1 MVRAIRIGE
10 GSTFIGQACAL
21 CKQEFGAGDEVVI
34 CPEDGARHHLHCWQ
48 ANGNKCTAY
57 GCRGAGAVTVI
68 ADGTSAARS
77 GTTPTDGPRPQ
88 PRVVVQEPQAPPP
101 QSGSPRGRQRRGT
114 PPPPPPNAQQSASKV
129 RTLPESSLGCGQ
141 GCVLVAIAIAIVLIA
156 IGCFGL
162 WSIADYIMLEVLH
175 WNYRAPAAGA
185 VLLPQLLTALS
196 LLL

>member
-21 CKQEFGAGDEVVI
+21 CKREFGAGDEVVI

-57 GCRGAGAVTVI
+57 GCKGAGAVSVI
-68 ADGTSAARS
+68 ADGTSAAR
-77 GTTPTDGPRPQ
+77 GGAEAADGPRPQ
-88 PRVVVQEPQAPPP
+88 PRVIVQEPQAPPP
-101 QSGSPRGRQRRGT
+101 GSSGARQRRGAT
-114 PPPPPPNAQQSASKV
+114 PPPPPNAQQAASKV

-141 GCVLVAIAIAIVLIA
+141 GCVLVAIALAIVLIA

-162 WSIADYIMLEVLH
+162 WAIADYLMLEVLD
-175 WNYRAPAAGA
+175 WNYRAPAASA
-185 VLLPQLLTALS
+185 ILLPQFLTALS